1 MINTLFI
8 DALFID
14 ALLGHANTVALAI
27 DNGNSWLAADLA
39 CSRLQKVCVPLP
51 HFFSPSQIEWVLDS
65 AGVDAVLTDQPD
77 LPLWQALGLKA
88 SGAAGDL
95 VCLTRAAKTVVLPP
109 GTAKITFTSGST
121 GQPKGVCL
129 SQLSQQSVAHSIA
142 AHMRRCGVQRHL
154 CALPLSVLLEN
165 VAGAHAAILADAE
178 CIAPPLAEIGWQGS
192 SEWNASAFL
201 QCVAE
206 RRIESAILLPQMLKA
221 VLPLLH
227 RFDVSSL
234 KLVAIGGARVA
245 PELLLQAREK
255 GLPVYEG
262 YGLSECGSVVC
273 LNYAGADKPGTVGQA
288 LPHVAVRLSAEGE
301 LEVAAANYLGYL
313 GQLEYSG
320 QDATQ
325 QIPAWLPTGDLASI
339 DAEGFVTIHGR
350 KKNLIISSFGRN
362 ISPEW
367 VEGELLAQKN
377 IVQAAV
383 FGEAR
388 PNLVAVLFAPE
399 LSDDELQHAVK
410 QANKNLPDYAQCR
423 QALRAT
429 EAFTRTNNLATA
441 NGRNRRDNIAAHY
454 KIFIDAL
461 YEQDEKNQ
469 KHEEKIA

>member
-1 MINTLFI
+1 M
-8 DALFID
+8 ID
-14 ALLGHANTVALAI
+14 ALLGNARTVALAI
-27 DNGNSWLAADLA
+27 DNGNAWLAADLA

-51 HFFSPSQIEWVLDS
+51 HFFSPAQIQWVLDT
-65 AGVDAVLTDQPD
+65 AGVDTVLTDQPD
-77 LPLWQALGLKA
+77 LPVWKTLGLKLG
-88 SGAAGDL
+88 SGSAGSL
-95 VCLTRAAKTVVLPP
+95 VSLERTAGTVALPT

-142 AHMRRCGVQRHL
+142 AHMRECGVQRHL

-165 VAGAHAAILADAE
+165 VAGAHAAILAGAE
-178 CIAPPLAEIGWQGS
+178 CVALPLAELGWQGS
-192 SEWNASAFL
+192 SAWNASAFL
-201 QCVAE
+201 QCVAD

-234 KLVAIGGARVA
+234 KLVATGGARVA

-273 LNYAGADKPGTVGQA
+273 LNHKKADKPGTVGKA
-288 LPHVAVRLSAEGE
+288 LPHAAVRLSEEGE

-313 GQLEYSG
+313 GQPGYSG
-320 QDATQ
+320 TDAPQ
-325 QIPAWLPTGDLASI
+325 QMAAWLPTGDLASI

-377 IVQAAV
+377 IMQAAV

-388 PNLVAVLFAPE
+388 PHLVAVLFAPE
-399 LSDDELQHAVK
+399 LSDDELQNAVE

-423 QALRAT
+423 HVLRAT
-429 EAFTRTNNLATA
+429 EAFTRNNNLATA

-454 KIFIDAL
+454 KILIDSL
-461 YEQDEKNQ
+461 YQQDEKYQ
-469 KHEEKIA
+469 QDEEKIA